1 MNIKFKKLHPEAKIP
16 KYATKGAAGLDLYA
30 INCATD
36 DYDNI
41 IYHTGIAIEIP
52 EGYVGL
58 LFPRSSCCY
67 TDLMLTNCV
76 GVIDSDYRGEILI
89 KYKLFPHMQL
99 IPEQKII
106 SGEIIYTDED
116 RVGQLVIMPVAK
128 VKLEEVLELSETNRG
143 ENGFGHTGR

>member
-1 MNIKFKKLHPEAKIP
+1 MKFKKLDPKAKIP
-16 KYATKGAAGLDLYA
+16 EYATEGSAGLDLYS
-30 INCATD
+30 INYLVD

-41 IYHTGIAIEIP
+41 IYRTGISIEIP

-99 IPEQKII
+99 IPEQKIF
-106 SGEIIYTDED
+106 SGETIYKIGD
-116 RVGQLVIMPVAK
+116 RVGQLVIMPVTK
-128 VKLEEVLELSETNRG
+128 VKLEEVSELSKTNRG